1 MAYNFSNDEFV
12 DPVKVLREL
21 PLKENMIACDLGCGS
36 GGWAVPLSYILQNGM
51 IYAVDILEENI
62 SVLKGR
68 IVREEI
74 SNISPMLADIERG
87 VDIEDKHVDFVLLTN
102 ILFQIENKEN
112 LIKECR
118 RILKSRGLLLIIDY
132 KKDAAFGPAEGRFSI
147 EEISPILE
155 RLGFRTEKQFEAGK
169 YHWAMILSK

>member
-68 IVREEI
+68 IAREEI
-74 SNISPMLADIERG
+74 
-87 VDIEDKHVDFVLLTN
+87 
-102 ILFQIENKEN
+102 
-112 LIKECR
+112 
-118 RILKSRGLLLIIDY
+118 
-132 KKDAAFGPAEGRFSI
+132 
-147 EEISPILE
+147 
-155 RLGFRTEKQFEAGK
+155 
-169 YHWAMILSK
+169 